1 MTRGTLHLLTPTLRP
16 LGGVVKIMDYAG
28 HALALGYSVKVYC
41 REPWDPE
48 LPLFA
53 IERFQHLRPDVDE
66 RVEFTDRER
75 PLLQDED
82 LAFFSLPSSYPVVE
96 GALGAGM
103 SPERIIHI
111 IQGVRHATPAW
122 TDGYA
127 LRLLTRPAARIAI
140 NQIVMDRIA
149 PHLDARA
156 LAEVI
161 TIGHDFDYFSTE
173 RESGLHS
180 PVRVAYTGW
189 KSDLGARLERK
200 VPAEKFEVRGISHHV
215 SWQELR
221 ELYQWADVFL
231 STPGPEEGLY
241 LPGLEAMAAGA
252 IVITPDAGGNMAYC
266 RPGDNCV
273 LVELEQVDDYADA
286 LAAVSGWDDERIRSV
301 RASARRT
308 TEEFDLS
315 REREAFGAFLER
327 LRERIAGYERAGRR
341 AAGTWRPS

>member
-1 MTRGTLHLLTPTLRP
+1 
-16 LGGVVKIMDYAG
+16 
-28 HALALGYSVKVYC
+28 
-41 REPWDPE
+41 
-48 LPLFA
+48 
-53 IERFQHLRPDVDE
+53 
-66 RVEFTDRER
+66 
-75 PLLQDED
+75 
-82 LAFFSLPSSYPVVE
+82 
-96 GALGAGM
+96 M

-111 IQGVRHATPAW
+111 IQNVRHATPAW

-140 NQIVMDRIA
+140 NQIVMNRIA
-149 PHLDARA
+149 PYLDARA

-161 TIGHDFDYFSTE
+161 PIGHDFGYFSTE

-200 VPAEKFEVRGISHHV
+200 LSSEKFEVRGISHHV
-215 SWQELR
+215 SWQELS
-221 ELYQWADVFL
+221 ELYRWADVFL

-273 LVELEQVDDYADA
+273 LVGLEQVDDYADA
-286 LAAVSGWDDERIRSV
+286 LASVSGWDDERIRSV

-315 REREAFGAFLER
+315 REREAFGAFLDR
-327 LRERIAGYERAGRR
+327 LRPRIACYEGAGRH
-341 AAGTWRPS
+341 AASTWRRS